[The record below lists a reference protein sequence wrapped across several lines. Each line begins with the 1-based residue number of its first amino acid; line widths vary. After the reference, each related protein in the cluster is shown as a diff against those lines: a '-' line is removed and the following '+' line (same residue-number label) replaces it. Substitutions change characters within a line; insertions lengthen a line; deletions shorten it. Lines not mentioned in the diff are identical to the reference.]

1 MSPLPDSPV
10 STLLAGVEFF
20 QPLTAEEQTGI
31 ALAMER
37 LTLAAGETL
46 VRQGD
51 VGDAMY
57 VVESGILRA

>member
-10 STLLAGVEFF
+10 LTLLSGVEFF
-20 QPLTAEEQTGI
+20 QPLTAEEQTGV
-31 ALAMER
+31 AQAMER